1 MKKYND
7 KINNS
12 IILYEKQFNNGS
24 KLSVRFQQHSH
35 VKHLLI
41 TFLEITGY

>member
-24 KLSVRFQQHSH
+24 

>member
-7 KINNS
+7 NINNS

-24 KLSVRFQQHSH
+24 KLSVRF
-35 VKHLLI
+35 
-41 TFLEITGY
+41 